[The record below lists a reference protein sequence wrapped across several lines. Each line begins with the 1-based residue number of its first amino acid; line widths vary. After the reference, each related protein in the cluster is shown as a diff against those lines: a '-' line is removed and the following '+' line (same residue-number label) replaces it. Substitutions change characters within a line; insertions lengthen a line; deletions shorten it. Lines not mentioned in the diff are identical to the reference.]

1 MKQAPLISVIVAS
14 YNYQDY
20 IKETLD
26 SMIAQT
32 YLNFEVLVIDDGSK
46 DDSINVIR
54 EYEKKD
60 SRIKLYQHE
69 NGINRGLAETVKL
82 GVDLAKGE
90 YIAFCESDDSWD
102 KNHLQ
107 AKIDYIN
114 KFPDA
119 DIIVNYPHMFGDEK
133 SVEFKVSEFKPLFS
147 FLRKMKK
154 PQKIYLKLLYLNG
167 LVFST
172 FSIVM
177 VKTNSLRVCNF
188 DSPSKMGI
196 DLWLWSQ
203 LLCKSNVGYVDVPF
217 TNWRLHVN
225 HSYTADSFKSTNG
238 DSILS
243 SGYLKL
249 LNKHLDLSTWEKI
262 RICLRKYSPF
272 TITRVRRGLYLKVFW
287 RFKTFIYKDSWF
299 DRANNK

>member
-1 MKQAPLISVIVAS
+1 MKKIPLVSVIVAS
-14 YNYQDY
+14 YNYQYY

-32 YLNFEVLVIDDGSK
+32 YQNFEVLVIDDGSK

-54 EYEKKD
+54 EYEKRD

-69 NGINRGLAETVKL
+69 NGINRGLAKTVKL

-102 KNHLQ
+102 ENHLQ

-114 KFPDA
+114 KFTDA
-119 DIIVNYPHMFGDEK
+119 DIIVNYPHMVGDEDLVK
-133 SVEFKVSEFKPLFS
+133 FKISEFDPLFS
-147 FLRKMKK
+147 FLRKMKT
-154 PQKIYLKLLYLNG
+154 PQKIYFKLLYLNG

-177 VKTNSLRVCNF
+177 VKSESLRTCNF
-188 DSPSKMGI
+188 DSPTKMGI
-196 DLWLWSQ
+196 DLWLWNQ
-203 LLCKSNVGYVDVPF
+203 LLCKSQVGYVDVPF
-217 TNWRLHVN
+217 THWRLHST
-225 HSYTADSFKSTNG
+225 HSYTAESFTSTTG
-238 DSILS
+238 ASVS
-243 SGYLKL
+243 SAEYFKL
-249 LNKHLDLSTWEKI
+249 LENHLYFSRWERL

-272 TITRVRRGLYLKVFW
+272 ILTRVRRGVYLRFFW

-299 DRANNK
+299 NKTKSK